1 MSTEEIEV
9 FSYRWVVLF
18 LFFLIN
24 VVIQILWITFAPVNS
39 IAQNYY
45 GVGKLEIDLL
55 SLTFMVVYIPVT
67 LLASWL
73 IDKFDFKIGAGIGAL
88 IMGIFGF
95 LRALAGP
102 DFVLLLIF
110 QTGVAVAQP
119 FILNAVTK
127 LSANWFPET
136 ERTTATGISL
146 LSTFI
151 GVALGLILTPL
162 LYELFNSLEI
172 IIWVYGVI
180 ALASGIIF
188 FVFAKAKPPTPPTLE
203 IIEEKVFMFDGLK
216 RLFTNKYFYILI
228 FIYFVGLGVFNTIT
242 TYIEGIMIPKVGT
255 VEAPVLA
262 GIVGLLLLIGGILG
276 TIIFSVLSDVLNKR
290 KPLIF
295 VSLLIATV
303 SLFLFSF
310 LSDPLFLM
318 ILGFVFGF
326 GLLGSSPVGL
336 EYAVDLTKPVPEASS
351 NGILLMSGQIGG
363 ILLILG
369 LQDFTIGGDYWPAL
383 VLQAILLT
391 LCTIL
396 TLFVKEYKIRKE

>member
-55 SLTFMVVYIPVT
+55 SLTFMFVYIPVT

-73 IDKFDFKIGAGIGAL
+73 IDIFDFKIGAGIGAL

-162 LYELFNSLEI
+162 LYELFNSFEI

-188 FVFAKAKPPTPPTLE
+188 FVFAKAKPPKPPTLE

-228 FIYFVGLGVFNTIT
+228 LIYFVGLGVFNTIT
-242 TYIEGIMIPKVGT
+242 TYIEGIMIPKVGAE
-255 VEAPVLA
+255 EAPVLA

-326 GLLGSSPVGL
+326 GLLGASPVGL

-363 ILLILG
+363 ILLFLG
-369 LQDFTIGGDYWPAL
+369 LQDFTIGKDYWPAL

-391 LCTIL
+391 ICTIL

>member
-1 MSTEEIEV
+1 MSNEEIEV

-228 FIYFVGLGVFNTIT
+228 LIYFVGLGVFNTIT

-255 VEAPVLA
+255 AEAPVIA

-326 GLLGSSPVGL
+326 GLLGASPVGL

>member
-1 MSTEEIEV
+1 
-9 FSYRWVVLF
+9 
-18 LFFLIN
+18 
-24 VVIQILWITFAPVNS
+24 
-39 IAQNYY
+39 
-45 GVGKLEIDLL
+45 
-55 SLTFMVVYIPVT
+55 
-67 LLASWL
+67 
-73 IDKFDFKIGAGIGAL
+73 
-88 IMGIFGF
+88 
-95 LRALAGP
+95 
-102 DFVLLLIF
+102 
-110 QTGVAVAQP
+110 
-119 FILNAVTK
+119 
-127 LSANWFPET
+127 
-136 ERTTATGISL
+136 
-146 LSTFI
+146 
-151 GVALGLILTPL
+151 VALGLILTPL
-162 LYELFNSLEI
+162 LYELFNSFEI
-172 IIWVYGVI
+172 ILWVYGVI

-188 FVFAKAKPPTPPTLE
+188 FVFAKAKPPKPPTLE
-203 IIEEKVFMFDGLK
+203 VIEEKVFMFDGLK

-242 TYIEGIMIPKVGT
+242 TYIEGIMIPKVGAT
-255 VEAPVLA
+255 EAPVLG

-295 VSLLIATV
+295 VALLIATV

-310 LSDPLFLM
+310 LSDPLLLM

-391 LCTIL
+391 ICTIL

>member
-1 MSTEEIEV
+1 MSKEEIEV

-119 FILNAVTK
+119 FLLNAVTK

-151 GVALGLILTPL
+151 GVALGLILTPI
-162 LYELFNSLEI
+162 LYELFNSFEI
-172 IIWVYGVI
+172 ILWVYGVI

-188 FVFAKAKPPTPPTLE
+188 FVFAKAKPPKPPTLE
-203 IIEEKVFMFDGLK
+203 IVEEKVFMFDGLK

-255 VEAPVLA
+255 AEAPVLA

-295 VSLLIATV
+295 ISLLIATV

-310 LSDPLFLM
+310 LSDPFFLM

-391 LCTIL
+391 ICTIL